1 MIVGT
6 HSFPVTGDGEHNFT
20 TICAAAERAA
30 EAGAELLLF
39 PECALT
45 GYPPRDIPSS
55 AAVDFPRL
63 AEMHVA
69 LHKLSDARNLAL
81 IVGSMVPA
89 ENGVRNAVM
98 IFRPGE
104 EPLIY
109 AKRAL
114 WGWDRNN
121 FVPGDAPGVFSFRG
135 WKIGVRICYEV
146 RFPEY
151 FRELYR
157 ARCDLALT
165 LFYDVTDVPSPDRY
179 DLLRGHLRTRAVE
192 NVFPVLSATT
202 PLLRTPARRPCC
214 ATLRGAFSSKTR
226 RMRRIFCS
234 SISPNT
240 SRISGN
246 AGGSNSPTALFNS
259 FPHTE
264 TSSDAVCCG
273 FGRCFLLFAFHPFF
287 EPNKH
292 FLPVRIQNC
301 PALLHSVVMPEF
313 AVRINVSVQ
322 QHRLCAPG
330 SYMDV

>member
-1 MIVGT
+1 MIVGA
-6 HSFPVTGDGEHNFT
+6 HSFPVTGDGEHNFS

-63 AEMHVA
+63 AEMHAA

-114 WGWDRNN
+114 WGWDR
-121 FVPGDAPGVFSFRG
+121 D
-135 WKIGVRICYEV
+135 K
-146 RFPEY
+146 
-151 FRELYR
+151 
-157 ARCDLALT
+157 
-165 LFYDVTDVPSPDRY
+165 
-179 DLLRGHLRTRAVE
+179 
-192 NVFPVLSATT
+192 
-202 PLLRTPARRPCC
+202 LRTPARRPCC

-246 AGGSNSPTALFNS
+246 AGGSNSPTALCDS
-259 FPHTE
+259 FPHIE
-264 TSSDAVCCG
+264 TSSETIWLWH
-273 FGRCFLLFAFHPFF
+273 RTMFLTFRVPSIL
-287 EPNKH
+287 
-292 FLPVRIQNC
+292 
-301 PALLHSVVMPEF
+301 
-313 AVRINVSVQ
+313 
-322 QHRLCAPG
+322 
-330 SYMDV
+330 

>member
-1 MIVGT
+1 MIVGA
-6 HSFPVTGDGEHNFT
+6 HSFPVTGDGEHNFS

-30 EAGAELLLF
+30 EVGAELLLF

-45 GYPPRDIPSS
+45 GFPPRDILSS
-55 AAVDFPRL
+55 AAVDFLRL
-63 AEMHVA
+63 AEMHAA

-114 WGWDRNN
+114 WGWDRDN
-121 FVPGDAPGVFSFRG
+121 FVPGNAPGVFSFRG

-165 LFYDVTDVPSPDRY
+165 PFYDVTDAPSPDRY
-179 DLLRGHLRTRAVE
+179 DLLRASAHPCGGERIPRALRQRHCSVPRRADHAVRRFGAHSRRKPAGCAASAALRSLQTRAGFRGTRADRTLRQPCAIAFRKQKHRPMPYAVASDDVSYFSRSIHSLSRT
-192 NVFPVLSATT
+192 NTSCLSASEIV
-202 PLLRTPARRPCC
+202 PL
-214 ATLRGAFSSKTR
+214 F
-226 RMRRIFCS
+226 F
-234 SISPNT
+234 
-240 SRISGN
+240 
-246 AGGSNSPTALFNS
+246 TA
-259 FPHTE
+259 
-264 TSSDAVCCG
+264 
-273 FGRCFLLFAFHPFF
+273 
-287 EPNKH
+287 
-292 FLPVRIQNC
+292 
-301 PALLHSVVMPEF
+301 
-313 AVRINVSVQ
+313 
-322 QHRLCAPG
+322 
-330 SYMDV
+330 

>member
-1 MIVGT
+1 MIVGA
-6 HSFPVTGDGEHNFT
+6 HSFPVTGDGEHNFS

-55 AAVDFPRL
+55 AAADFPRL
-63 AEMHVA
+63 AEMHAA

-114 WGWDRNN
+114 WGWDRDN

-157 ARCDLALT
+157 
-165 LFYDVTDVPSPDRY
+165 
-179 DLLRGHLRTRAVE
+179 TRAVE
-192 NVFPVLSATT
+192 NVFPVLSANAIA
-202 PLLRTPARRPCC
+202 PYP
-214 ATLRGAFSSKTR
+214 GAPTMLCDASG
-226 RMRRIFCS
+226 RILVEN
-234 SISPNT
+234 PPD
-240 SRISGN
+240 
-246 AGGSNSPTALFNS
+246 A
-259 FPHTE
+259 PHL
-264 TSSDAVCCG
+264 
-273 FGRCFLLFAFHPFF
+273 LLFDLS
-287 EPNKH
+287 KH
-292 FLPVRIQNC
+292 KPDFGERGRIELSDSLVR
-301 PALLHSVVMPEF
+301 
-313 AVRINVSVQ
+313 
-322 QHRLCAPG
+322 
-330 SYMDV
+330 

>member
-1 MIVGT
+1 MIVGA
-6 HSFPVTGDGEHNFT
+6 HSFPVTGDGEHNFS

-45 GYPPRDIPSS
+45 GYPPRDIPFS

-63 AEMHVA
+63 AEMHAA

-114 WGWDRNN
+114 WGWDRDN

-165 LFYDVTDVPSPDRY
+165 PFYDVTDAPSPDRY

-192 NVFPVLSATT
+192 NVFSVLSANAIA
-202 PLLRTPARRPCC
+202 PYP
-214 ATLRGAFSSKTR
+214 GAPTMLCDASG
-226 RMRRIFCS
+226 RILVEN
-234 SISPNT
+234 P
-240 SRISGN
+240 
-246 AGGSNSPTALFNS
+246 P
-259 FPHTE
+259 
-264 TSSDAVCCG
+264 DAPYL
-273 FGRCFLLFAFHPFF
+273 LLFDLSKH
-287 EPNKH
+287 EPD
-292 FLPVRIQNC
+292 FGERGRIELSDSLVR
-301 PALLHSVVMPEF
+301 
-313 AVRINVSVQ
+313 
-322 QHRLCAPG
+322 
-330 SYMDV
+330 